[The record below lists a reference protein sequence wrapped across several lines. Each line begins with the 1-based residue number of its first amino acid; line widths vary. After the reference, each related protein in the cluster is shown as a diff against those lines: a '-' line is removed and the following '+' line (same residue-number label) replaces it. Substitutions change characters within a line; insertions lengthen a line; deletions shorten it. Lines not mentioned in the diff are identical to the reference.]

1 MDTSNKSDSG
11 PDAISMIAS
20 VGTPLFVVS
29 MLLYRIANGHWE
41 SVAFFGLIFV
51 GVLIVY
57 VRLFWHEEHD
67 DANVPHDD
75 DVLTSNE
82 MDSSS

>member
-20 VGTPLFVVS
+20 VGAPLFVVS

-41 SVAFFGLIFV
+41 SVAFFGLIFL

-57 VRLFWHEEHD
+57 VRLFWHG
-67 DANVPHDD
+67 DADVPHDD